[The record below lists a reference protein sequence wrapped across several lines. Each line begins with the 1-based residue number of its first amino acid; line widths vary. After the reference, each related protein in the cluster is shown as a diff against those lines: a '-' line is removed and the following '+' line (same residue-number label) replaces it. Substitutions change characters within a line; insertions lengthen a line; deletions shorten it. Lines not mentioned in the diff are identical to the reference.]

1 MSTDEMLSKLLP
13 LFEDYYN
20 VNTENVC
27 EPFAAE
33 AVFQSHNEQYY
44 LIKAAKVADV
54 DMNEY
59 VYFVKCDTLTASSFT
74 EYDRLA
80 WERGLAMAKPGHGH
94 RSTDVALFIVSDDID
109 EEAIRLIKKT
119 RHYKSYRF
127 GFHGWSN
134 YRLVAIGCSKS
145 KAYYNHQGKSF
156 KKLVRNIL

>member
-20 VNTENVC
+20 INTGEVE
-27 EPFAAE
+27 EPFDAE
-33 AVFQSHNEQYY
+33 AVFKSHNEQYY

-59 VYFVKCDTLTASSFT
+59 VYFAKCDTLSVSKLE
-74 EYDRLA
+74 EYDRTA
-80 WERGLAMAKPGHGH
+80 WERGLENARPGHGH
-94 RSTDVALFIVSDDID
+94 RSTDVALFIIAQSID
-109 EEAIRLIKKT
+109 EEAMGLIKKM

-127 GFHGWSN
+127 GFYGWSN
-134 YRLVAIGCSKS
+134 YRLVAIECSKG